1 MARINIDFGKKLG
14 CVKPMHAVNNG
25 PVYKFAVDQRIT
37 NIDDYRAAGIPF
49 ARNHDAAFYSTYG
62 GEHTVDV
69 HNIFTNFD
77 ADPYLPE
84 SYDFAMTDE
93 YIKVCEFADN
103 NLWAKFLLGF
113 VYAFPSCYF
122 YTLAVCQQTKY
133 ERWQLIIVVST
144 VILSTFVKLFNAN
157 LGLIVDL
164 WQLLF
169 MPFIF
174 ILKDKKRLLNIPL
187 GFALILTFQVISMF
201 TKNVELKIMGDN
213 MLVGAIFSIDVI
225 LMVLLYYAYSNL
237 ISKKGGK

>member
-1 MARINIDFGKKLG
+1 MALDKVKYLKRVIIVSWVTLIVCFLIKIFGG
-14 CVKPMHAVNNG
+14 
-25 PVYKFAVDQRIT
+25 
-37 NIDDYRAAGIPF
+37 
-49 ARNHDAAFYSTYG
+49 
-62 GEHTVDV
+62 
-69 HNIFTNFD
+69 NFFVIVC
-77 ADPYLPE
+77 E
-84 SYDFAMTDE
+84 NERF
-93 YIKVCEFADN
+93 IKVCEFADN
-103 NLWAKFLLGF
+103 KLWAKFLLGF

-237 ISKKGGK
+237 LSKKGGK

>member
-1 MARINIDFGKKLG
+1 MALDKVKYLKSVIVVSWVTLIVCFLIKIFGG
-14 CVKPMHAVNNG
+14 
-25 PVYKFAVDQRIT
+25 
-37 NIDDYRAAGIPF
+37 
-49 ARNHDAAFYSTYG
+49 
-62 GEHTVDV
+62 
-69 HNIFTNFD
+69 NFFVIVC
-77 ADPYLPE
+77 E
-84 SYDFAMTDE
+84 NERF
-93 YIKVCEFADN
+93 IKVCEFADN
-103 NLWAKFLLGF
+103 NLWAKFLLAF

-187 GFALILTFQVISMF
+187 GFALMLTFQVISMF

-237 ISKKGGK
+237 LSKKGGK